1 VASSTN
7 RQDGNQLRKGVPA
20 LSSLPVIVG
29 ISGATGVLYG
39 VELLRAL
46 RRLGWPSQLVM
57 TEMAGRTLALETDLA
72 LEEVRALAD
81 VVYSVK
87 DLAAAPAS
95 GSFRTQGMIIAPCS
109 VKTLSGIANGFSQ
122 NLLLRA
128 ADVTLKERRPLVL
141 LFRETPLH
149 LGHLRLMVQ
158 ATEAGAILLPPMPAF
173 YTRPTSI
180 LDLIHQTIARALDLL
195 GIEDG
200 AAPRWTGA

>member
-1 VASSTN
+1 MS
-7 RQDGNQLRKGVPA
+7 P
-20 LSSLPVIVG
+20 LPVVVG

-46 RRLGWPSQLVM
+46 RRIGWPSHLVM
-57 TEMAGRTLALETDLA
+57 TEMAGRTLALETDLR
-72 LEEVRALAD
+72 LDEVRSLAD

-87 DLAAAPAS
+87 NLAAAPAS
-95 GSFRTQGMIIAPCS
+95 GSFRTQGMIVAPCS
-109 VKTLSGIANGFSQ
+109 VKTLSGIANSFSQ

-149 LGHLRLMVQ
+149 QGHLRLMMQ

-173 YTRPTSI
+173 YTRPQTV
-180 LDLIHQTIARALDLL
+180 LDLVRQTVFRALDLI
-195 GIEDG
+195 GVVDDTV
-200 AAPRWTGA
+200 PRWEGA

>member
-1 VASSTN
+1 MA
-7 RQDGNQLRKGVPA
+7 GQLRKGVPA
-20 LSSLPVIVG
+20 LSTLPVVVG

-39 VELLRAL
+39 VELLKAL
-46 RRLGWPSQLVM
+46 RRLGRPSQLVM
-57 TEMAGRTLALETDLA
+57 TEMAGRTLTLETDLG
-72 LEEVRALAD
+72 LDEVRALAD

-95 GSFRTQGMIIAPCS
+95 GSYRTQGMIIAPCS

-149 LGHLRLMVQ
+149 LVHLRLMMQ

-173 YTRPTSI
+173 YTRPDSI
-180 LDLIHQTIARALDLL
+180 LDLVRQTVARALDLL
-195 GIEDG
+195 GIDDP
-200 AAPRWTGA
+200 AAPRWKGA